1 MTEEGLSVSSPG
13 FSSCAIDSS
22 AISHE
27 PLQGGKKARVNA
39 TIPRRRKKKLRP
51 SKPSPCRASSRYFFS
66 FFPTLPPPVRPPVA
80 SPLQYLRACKP
91 TSDFH
96 LSRFASSTIRDISAR
111 ALCFALECRCDA
123 MRCNGSRLA
132 TTEQPGR
139 KLHCVSTCYKLINV
153 FPQNAHTCVI

>member
-1 MTEEGLSVSSPG
+1 MQSILPPYRTNHFRGARRHALTPPHRD
-13 FSSCAIDSS
+13 DSQS
-22 AISHE
+22 E
-27 PLQGGKKARVNA
+27 
-39 TIPRRRKKKLRP
+39 KKLRP
-51 SKPSPCRASSRYFFS
+51 SKPSACRASSRYFFS
-66 FFPTLPPPVRPPVA
+66 FFPTLPPPVRPPVV

-123 MRCNGSRLA
+123 MRCNESRLA

-139 KLHCVSTCYKLINV
+139 KLHCVSTLCYRLINV